1 MNFWRIG
8 IFIWLDIGL
17 ASSYHKEVTKFC
29 HNNGMN
35 YLSFWSHEKKLE
47 VKKNLLKSSFANNLR
62 SRIVED
68 LSHFSYLSLSNI
80 DTLIFRSNQFQFVL
94 EAIHEHK
101 IQKSILVVG
110 KNGTEEFK
118 KIAGNFARNCYFYLL
133 QYDSPNL
140 PVWYT
145 VIILNSLPQFIMN
158 KIEFNT
164 NGKMIEDYNLHGIE
178 LVGSTLAWMPHIG
191 SKNCDDKGCNC
202 DVFGLGIDPIEV
214 WSQDYNFTYN
224 IFTCYGNDW
233 GMTPKSGKNQKSVFR
248 SKYIKVSCIR
258 FEIQ

>member
-47 VKKNLLKSSFANNLR
+47 VKKNVLKSSFSNNLR

-101 IQKSILVVG
+101 IQKSILVMA
-110 KNGTEEFK
+110 KNETKNFQN
-118 KIAGNFARNCYFYLL
+118 IAESFSKNCYFYLL
-133 QYDSPNL
+133 QYDHPDLS
-140 PVWYT
+140 VWYT
-145 VIILNSLPQFIMN
+145 VIILNHKSQIIMN
-158 KIEFNT
+158 KIEFET
-164 NGKMIEDYNLHGIE
+164 DGKIIEDYDFKGMEI
-178 LVGSTLAWMPHIG
+178 VATALAW
-191 SKNCDDKGCNC
+191 
-202 DVFGLGIDPIEV
+202 DPIIAYTKCDNKGRNCNSYGILV
-214 WSQDYNFTYN
+214 DLIDMWSKDYNFTWD
-224 IFTCYGNDW
+224 IFTGYPGIDW
-233 GMTPKSGKNQKSVFR
+233 GWGTAPKSGK
-248 SKYIKVSCIR
+248 
-258 FEIQ
+258 